1 MKHLRHMIGD
11 ETGAAALELL
21 FAIPLV
27 MLFGAGIL
35 DLGTYIE
42 RNIALDM
49 AATAAVRY
57 CMDDPSRADNTESI
71 KEYLSVVEPN
81 LGDVSLRLTR
91 QPACKQAYN
100 HLFYIDESETAIAR
114 KSYCSYQPL
123 SVEVSYQGQFKTLV
137 GRGISIACGGNGSL
151 KARNVKSGLLD
162 MTDGDT
168 W

>member
-1 MKHLRHMIGD
+1 MRHVRHTLGD
-11 ETGAAALELL
+11 ESGAAALELL

-57 CMDDPSRADNTESI
+57 CMDDPSRVDSEDSI

-81 LGDVSLRLTR
+81 LGEVSLRLTR
-91 QPACKQAYN
+91 QPLCKQVYD
-100 HLFYIDESETAIAR
+100 HLFYIDQSEAAIAR

-137 GRGISIACGGNGSL
+137 GRGISIACGGNGTL
-151 KARNVKSGLLD
+151 KASNMKTGLLD